1 MRILVLCEGSDEE
14 SLINILLDSN
24 KLEFTRDAL
33 IGRRVYPL
41 RNLKNP
47 TIISELQSYGDK
59 VEVYRI
65 GDTQNE
71 NLRIPNELKDIVS
84 KDRIFKYCTKPELE
98 ILYIINENKISE
110 FNKSN
115 KKPSSFAKEKIKYN
129 GRKYTK
135 DTGFIKEYFKGNRV
149 INLIN
154 SIKEYKRIK
163 KGSHN
168 KDEMFLAD
176 LLKKGL

>member
-1 MRILVLCEGSDEE
+1 M
-14 SLINILLDSN
+14 
-24 KLEFTRDAL
+24 
-33 IGRRVYPL
+33 
-41 RNLKNP
+41 NLK
-47 TIISELQSYGDK
+47 
-59 VEVYRI
+59 
-65 GDTQNE
+65 
-71 NLRIPNELKDIVS
+71 
-84 KDRIFKYCTKPELE
+84 
-98 ILYIINENKISE
+98 
-110 FNKSN
+110 KSN
-115 KKPSSFAKEKIKYN
+115 KKPSSFAKERIKYN